1 MLRLGIG
8 IVKALRGEAEGCVGD
23 VMGNASLFSRA
34 QGSDLAA
41 FSNVQLRN
49 LNFS

>member
-8 IVKALRGEAEGCVGD
+8 IVKGLRGEAEGCVGD

-41 FSNVQLRN
+41 FSSAQHRN
-49 LNFS
+49 FKF